1 MVTIKLVGF
10 NNKIAKTI
18 QTVAA
23 NYREALEA
31 LKLHEGFN
39 PLKSKVRYVCEVDGI
54 ESTLD
59 LDEPVKEGVM
69 VVRRKQTLNTL
80 KSFQGSGN
88 TNGWVKVVVG
98 IVLIVVAVFVLPA
111 ISAGFAAMG
120 AAGMVSVNM
129 VMVTLGM
136 SLISGGL
143 AQELMPTPE
152 NNTSDE
158 SSNSATSYPNTVRSG
173 TPVAMIFGRH
183 RFGGHLFQFNI
194 ESVGR
199 SSADIRNFTN
209 VVWDEVSDNKRDS
222 WSTLFFNSESQEVG
236 QTTWGP
242 RGREIDGIR
251 ETQIR

>member
-1 MVTIKLVGF
+1 MITIKLVGF
-10 NNKIAKTI
+10 GNKIAKTVK
-18 QTVAA
+18 TAAA

-31 LKLHEGFN
+31 LKLQEGFN
-39 PLKSKVRYVCEVDGI
+39 PLTAKVRYVCEVDGVN
-54 ESTLD
+54 STLD
-59 LDEPVKEGVM
+59 LDEPVQDGVM
-69 VVRRKQTLNTL
+69 VLRRKQTLQTL
-80 KSFQGSGN
+80 KGFQGSGGS
-88 TNGWVKVVVG
+88 NGWVKVVVG
-98 IVLIVVAVFVLPA
+98 IVLITVAVFLPPVA
-111 ISAGFAAMG
+111 VGFTALAS
-120 AAGMVSVNM
+120 AGMVSINLV
-129 VMVTLGM
+129 LAQIGFA
-136 SLISGGL
+136 LIVGGL

-152 NNTSDE
+152 NDSSEE

-236 QTTWGP
+236 SNTWSP
-242 RGREIDGIR
+242 WGREIDGIR
-251 ETQIR
+251 QTQIN

>member
-10 NNKIAKTI
+10 NSKIAKTI
-18 QTVAA
+18 KTVAS

-31 LKLHEGFN
+31 LKLQEGFN
-39 PLKSKVRYVCEVDGI
+39 PLKSKVRYVCEVDGVQ
-54 ESTLD
+54 STLD
-59 LDEPVKEGVM
+59 LDEPVVDGVM

-88 TNGWVKVVVG
+88 TNGWVKVIIG
-98 IVLIVVAVFVLPA
+98 IVLIVVAVFVLP
-111 ISAGFAAMG
+111 IIAAATG
-120 AAGMVSVNM
+120 ATVLVGMVSA
-129 VMVTLGM
+129 VMVNLGLA
-136 SLISGGL
+136 LIAGGL
-143 AQELMPTPE
+143 AQELMPTSE

-158 SSNSATSYPNTVRSG
+158 SSNTATSYPNTIRSG

-236 QTTWGP
+236 QNTWGP

-251 ETQIR
+251 QAQLR

>member
-10 NNKIAKTI
+10 SNKIAKTI
-18 QTVAA
+18 RTAA
-23 NYREALEA
+23 TNYREALEA
-31 LKLHEGFN
+31 LKLQEGFN
-39 PLKSKVRYVCEVDGI
+39 PLTAKVRYVCEIDGI
-54 ESTLD
+54 KSTLD
-59 LDEPVKEGVM
+59 LDEPVKDGEM
-69 VVRRKQTLNTL
+69 VLRRKQTLRTL
-80 KSFQGSGN
+80 KGFQGSGSS
-88 TNGWVKVVVG
+88 NGWVKIVVG
-98 IVLIVVAVFVLPA
+98 IVLITVAILMPPVA
-111 ISAGFAAMG
+111 AGFMALG
-120 AAGMVSVNM
+120 SAGMVSINLV
-129 VMVTLGM
+129 LAQIGLA
-136 SLISGGL
+136 LIVGGL

-152 NNTSDE
+152 NNSSEE
-158 SSNSATSYPNTVRSG
+158 SSNTATAYPNTIRSG

-242 RGREIDGIR
+242 RGRQTDGIR
-251 ETQIR
+251 QRQLR

>member
-10 NNKIAKTI
+10 SNKLAKTI
-18 QTVAA
+18 RTAA
-23 NYREALEA
+23 TNYREALEA
-31 LKLHEGFN
+31 LKLQEGFN
-39 PLKSKVRYVCEVDGI
+39 PLTSKVRYICDI
-54 ESTLD
+54 EGVNSTLD
-59 LDEPVKEGVM
+59 LDEPVKDGEM
-69 VVRRKQTLNTL
+69 VLRRKQTLKTL
-80 KSFQGSGN
+80 KGFQGSGGS
-88 TNGWVKVVVG
+88 NGWVKVVVG
-98 IVLIVVAVFVLPA
+98 IVLITVAVFLPPVA
-111 ISAGFAAMG
+111 AGFMALG
-120 AAGMVSVNM
+120 SAGMVSINLV
-129 VMVTLGM
+129 LAQIGLA
-136 SLISGGL
+136 LIVGGL

-152 NNTSDE
+152 NDTSDE
-158 SSNSATSYPNTVRSG
+158 SSNSATAYPNTIRSG